1 MPFEYLPHTADV
13 KIQADGATMQEAF
26 SDAARAITHVMTE
39 EQIESRLSFPLSLEA
54 DSKEALFFDFLSE
67 IIVLLDTE
75 GLFVSSCSLNI
86 SRSGRLWLLSGQA
99 YGDEARKYKRHGDVK
114 APTYHDLLVE
124 KLPNERWRVRATLDI

>member
-13 KIQADGATMQEAF
+13 KIQAEGSTLQEAF

-39 EQIESRLSFPLSLEA
+39 EKIRSELSFPLSLEA
-54 DSKEALFFDFLSE
+54 ETKEALFFDFLSE

-86 SRSGRLWLLSGQA
+86 TRSHRHWTLSGA
-99 YGDEARKYKRHGDVK
+99 VYGDEAKRYARHGDVK
-114 APTYHDLLVE
+114 APTYHDLIVE
-124 KLPNERWRVRATLDI
+124 QLPTGRWRVRATLDI